1 MYSVSAI
8 SSMTRIGM
16 EKDQCFCVWE
26 ARDLLSLGEC
36 VSGRVRIGQCFN
48 DVF

>member
-36 VSGRVRIGQCFN
+36 VCEW
-48 DVF
+48 